1 MMVARQGLK
10 LQNLRIVLRF
20 GATGAAAQKDPRRS
34 RVFIVQDLP
43 EVSTRRW
50 RRCQGS
56 DTCVRAGGELGS
68 PSRRIFVG
76 RCLDPSSTSSTTSSS
91 CAGKPLPHPRQCP
104 HAAAARRAHVLT
116 LLALV
121 AGGSAAAAAQHG
133 MPQQRHA
140 TPSCARLASAAHH
153 PPHTQLRPHAGTASM
168 VDGQRGQDGR
178 QHRRAAPT
186 PSPPAVRSSRRAG
199 RAGPRRDA
207 GRARLRVLKHDG
219 GRVATC
225 ELERVRAWEVR
236 RKPAEG
242 GVPQEC
248 RFFGA
253 RLSRRHAYQCTQKC
267 LLSAMVCVAQ
277 KAFNFCGNV
286 LPPGTLMHTPRMSR

>member
-10 LQNLRIVLRF
+10 LQNLRIVLQF

-104 HAAAARRAHVLT
+104 RMRWPHAHVLT
-116 LLALV
+116 LLALLRTLRCL
-121 AGGSAAAAAQHG
+121 GCDDGSDPGDGSSGAAEAAAAAVSG
-133 MPQQRHA
+133 KA
-140 TPSCARLASAAHH
+140 ALRLQPAA
-153 PPHTQLRPHAGTASM
+153 
-168 VDGQRGQDGR
+168 GR
-178 QHRRAAPT
+178 QRVK
-186 PSPPAVRSSRRAG
+186 AVVSGGRAG
-199 RAGPRRDA
+199 RMWIVPGCAAAPPSPAPVSHPHADP
-207 GRARLRVLKHDG
+207 ARYLLAASHFQVSG
-219 GRVATC
+219 
-225 ELERVRAWEVR
+225 
-236 RKPAEG
+236 
-242 GVPQEC
+242 
-248 RFFGA
+248 GA
-253 RLSRRHAYQCTQKC
+253 RSFAGSGQRCRQRYKQRRGQ
-267 LLSAMVCVAQ
+267 
-277 KAFNFCGNV
+277 
-286 LPPGTLMHTPRMSR
+286 RRE

>member
-1 MMVARQGLK
+1 MPHVNFTGCRLEISRPTSSCLPSGPADTFSGRAGRGLDICSK
-10 LQNLRIVLRF
+10 CASN
-20 GATGAAAQKDPRRS
+20 
-34 RVFIVQDLP
+34 
-43 EVSTRRW
+43 
-50 RRCQGS
+50 
-56 DTCVRAGGELGS
+56 TCLRAGGERRS

-76 RCLDPSSTSSTTSSS
+76 RCLDPSSASSTTSSS

-133 MPQQRHA
+133 MTQQRHA

-219 GRVATC
+219 GRVAMC
-225 ELERVRAWEVR
+225 EPERVRAWEVR

-286 LPPGTLMHTPRMSR
+286 LPPGTLQ

>member
-10 LQNLRIVLRF
+10 LQNLRIVLQF

-76 RCLDPSSTSSTTSSS
+76 RCLDPSSASSTTSSS

-116 LLALV
+116 LLALLRTFRCLGGDDSSGRGDASSE
-121 AGGSAAAAAQHG
+121 AGGAAAVYPG
-133 MPQQRHA
+133 FFR
-140 TPSCARLASAAHH
+140 
-153 PPHTQLRPHAGTASM
+153 
-168 VDGQRGQDGR
+168 R
-178 QHRRAAPT
+178 QILC
-186 PSPPAVRSSRRAG
+186 RAG
-199 RAGPRRDA
+199 KMQG
-207 GRARLRVLKHDG
+207 
-219 GRVATC
+219 
-225 ELERVRAWEVR
+225 
-236 RKPAEG
+236 
-242 GVPQEC
+242 
-248 RFFGA
+248 
-253 RLSRRHAYQCTQKC
+253 STQ
-267 LLSAMVCVAQ
+267 
-277 KAFNFCGNV
+277 
-286 LPPGTLMHTPRMSR
+286 T